1 MYITS
6 VSVEN
11 YRAIS
16 KRTISFTDSSGMPR
30 PVSVIVGPNGCGKTS
45 ILFGIMQALRGV
57 MGYRTTD
64 VPEPTRDDIRLPAST
79 QTGWT
84 DKPPEST
91 VEVELQFSD
100 EEQKIIPEVMKR
112 LHKAPPPDL
121 PDGRIVVQWKYPPGF
136 DSDGVKREW
145 WCGSV
150 SPHLDNVRFWLM
162 AKAWAIGAGRE
173 LGLDLVAKVGGLEF
187 FPQDRNLLL
196 RVVGGDDWEESGTG
210 WDESSSG
217 QDEEQP
223 DEVPSHRGRH
233 DRPVSDILES
243 LAEYAAKRGNTLPD
257 EWNREK
263 RIQEIFDRVCSPKK
277 YLGIKYREGIPY
289 PVLEDGSHIYPLGNA
304 ASGEQVILEYITR
317 LIYRGQIM
325 RSVILIDEPEIHL
338 HPKWIRQL
346 YLALP
351 HIGHQNQFIL
361 TTHSDE
367 LRRRASADNAIIE
380 LGSLGVEE

>member
-6 VSVEN
+6 VRIEN

-16 KRTISFTDSSGMPR
+16 TLTIPFTDSSGAPR

-57 MGYRTTD
+57 LGYRTTD
-64 VPEPTRDDIRLPAST
+64 VPKPTRDDIRLPTTT

-84 DKPPEST
+84 DRPPEST
-91 VEVELQFSD
+91 VEVELQFSA
-100 EEQKIIPEVMKR
+100 EEQEIIPEVMKR
-112 LHKAPPPDL
+112 LKKKPPPAL
-121 PDGRIVVQWKYPPGF
+121 PDGRIVVTWRHPPGY
-136 DSDGVKREW
+136 DADGKTRNW
-145 WCGSV
+145 WNADV
-150 SPHLDNVRFWLM
+150 SPHQDEVRSWLM
-162 AKAWAIGAGRE
+162 AKACAIGAWKD
-173 LGLDLVAKVGGLEF
+173 LGLDLVAEVGGFEF

-196 RVVGGDDWEESGTG
+196 RVVGEADREVAPQRNAAESEEVQE
-210 WDESSSG
+210 DETT
-217 QDEEQP
+217 ER
-223 DEVPSHRGRH
+223 RGRH

-243 LAEYAAKRGNTLPD
+243 LAAYARSRPDTLPD

-263 RIQEIFDRVCSPKK
+263 QIQQIFNRVCFPKE
-277 YLGIKYREGIPY
+277 YLGIKYRDGIPS
-289 PVLEDGSHIYPLGNA
+289 PVLRDGPHLYPLSNA

-317 LIYRGQIM
+317 LVYRGQIQ
-325 RSVILIDEPEIHL
+325 RSIILIDEPEIHL
-338 HPKWIRQL
+338 HPRWIRQL

-351 HIGHQNQFIL
+351 QIGHENQFIL

-380 LGSLGVEE
+380 LGSLGVEG